1 MAATPEGKVKK
12 KVKDYL
18 KSIGAWYYMPVS
30 NGMGRA
36 GCPDILVCYEGRFLA
51 FETKAAGKIK
61 NVTPNQKREIADIKR
76 ANGLAHVVDCV
87 EQVQVIMEQVNDEII
102 QERTRNKSQVQQTP
116 NGAKETRS
124 QQQGKTPSA
133 ARWTCIERWWERRTP
148 RTSTR

>member
-30 NGMGRA
+30 NGMGRV

-61 NVTPNQKREIADIKR
+61 NVTANQKREIAEIKR

-102 QERTRNKSQVQQTP
+102 KARTRNESQVQQAPVSTE
-116 NGAKETRS
+116 ETRS
-124 QQQGKTPSA
+124 QQQSETPSP
-133 ARWTCIERWWERRTP
+133 ARWTCNER
-148 RTSTR
+148 